1 MLKAF
6 ELAQKS
12 QAEKKEHLEAVEKA
26 YAKEKKKNVD
36 REGELAQLEEKET
49 ALKQELEAAEAQGK
63 VWMEKLEALRKKTWE
78 NTKELEEED
87 EKEEKE
93 EAMEVEED
101 PYKRVIPDAEEEQ
114 LAQVDKAR
122 IERNI
127 IRLEAERENLKKNVN
142 LSTIAE

>member
-26 YAKEKKKNVD
+26 YVKEKKKNVD
-36 REGELAQLEEKET
+36 CEGELAQLEEKET
-49 ALKQELEAAEAQGK
+49 SLKQELEAVEAQGK
-63 VWMEKLEALRKKTWE
+63 VWVEKLEALRKKTWE
-78 NTKELEEED
+78 NTKELEEE
-87 EKEEKE
+87 EKED
-93 EAMEVEED
+93 AMEVEED
-101 PYKRVIPDAEEEQ
+101 PYRRVIPDAEEER

-127 IRLEAERENLKKNVN
+127 MRLEAERENLKKNVI
-142 LSTIAE
+142 LSTIAD

>member
-1 MLKAF
+1 M
-6 ELAQKS
+6 
-12 QAEKKEHLEAVEKA
+12 EKA

-127 IRLEAERENLKKNVN
+127 IRLEAERENQKKNVN